1 MNTQIRKL
9 ALRQSIIAAREKMPS
24 LERARAS
31 QAITHTL
38 CGLASYRKARAVLA
52 YLNFGAELEAEL
64 FVQQALI
71 DGKQVY
77 LPKVNR
83 ATKQLDVYRI
93 SDLRHDVAPGT
104 WEIREPIAERCGLL
118 ADLGEID
125 FTLLPGVAFSRDGSR
140 LGYGG
145 GFYDKLLPSMPHRPV
160 RVAGAFSMQ
169 VVDKLPLE
177 PFDQKIDW
185 LVTEHE
191 VIACGQF

>member
-1 MNTQIRKL
+1 MTPQIRKQ

-38 CGLASYRKARAVLA
+38 CGLASYREARAVLA
-52 YLNFGAELEAEL
+52 YLNFGAEMETEL
-64 FVQQALI
+64 FVRQALI

-83 ATKQLDVYRI
+83 ATKQLDIYRI
-93 SDLRHDVAPGT
+93 GDLQHDVAPGA
-104 WEIREPIAERCGLL
+104 WEIREPVAERCELL
-118 ADLGEID
+118 AAPGAID
-125 FTLLPGVAFSRDGSR
+125 FVLLPGVAFTRDGTR

-145 GFYDKLLPSMPHRPV
+145 GFYDKLLPGLSHRPV

-169 VVDKLPLE
+169 VVDRLPQE
-177 PFDQKIDW
+177 PFDQKVDW

-191 VIACGQF
+191 VVACGQF